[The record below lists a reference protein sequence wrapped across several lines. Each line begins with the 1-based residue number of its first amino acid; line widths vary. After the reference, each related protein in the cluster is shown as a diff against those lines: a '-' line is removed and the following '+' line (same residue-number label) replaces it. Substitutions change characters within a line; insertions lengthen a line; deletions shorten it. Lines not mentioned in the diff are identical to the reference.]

1 MLVAGVVDTPVT
13 TSGLMMTLP
22 EDDVVVVIA
31 AAVVVVVVV
40 VMLEK
45 KDPRLSLMLGTVVG
59 MMVVSGKEKLGG
71 VGIVSIVS
79 GETKSISVLQ
89 NWVSCCFVVFF
100 SFLNVLIS
108 NKAISWNGPKTGV
121 CQFYVLPHRE
131 TERGMTSVSVGNIIL
146 TSNKPVWSRRPELG
160 SNPDQTSCALPRH
173 E

>member
-1 MLVAGVVDTPVT
+1 MLVAGVVGTPVT
-13 TSGLMMTLP
+13 TSGLMITLP

-45 KDPRLSLMLGTVVG
+45 KEPRLSLMLGTVVG

-89 NWVSCCFVVFF
+89 NWVSCCFVCFF
-100 SFLNVLIS
+100 
-108 NKAISWNGPKTGV
+108 
-121 CQFYVLPHRE
+121 
-131 TERGMTSVSVGNIIL
+131 VS
-146 TSNKPVWSRRPELG
+146 
-160 SNPDQTSCALPRH
+160 
-173 E
+173 